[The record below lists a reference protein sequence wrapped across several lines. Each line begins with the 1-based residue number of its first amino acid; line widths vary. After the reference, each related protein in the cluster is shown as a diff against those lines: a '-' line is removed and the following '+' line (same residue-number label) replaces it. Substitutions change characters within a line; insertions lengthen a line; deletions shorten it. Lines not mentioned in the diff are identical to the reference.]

1 MKSFSEDSHQS
12 PLTGV
17 LGACF
22 SATRDLWLPKA
33 QTQRGGSTGSWSP
46 FCVHGPHFV
55 FMIHISYS
63 WSTFLCSWSTFW
75 AHDPHFVPMIHIL
88 CSWFGEHQPR
98 SGLLQ
103 KTPLTEDQ
111 FLVVKTGLEPEA
123 AASEYQVRYVFFR
136 HWSYF
141 SWLQNHVKVSL
152 VSGHIL
158 S

>member
-1 MKSFSEDSHQS
+1 MERSTPSLKRIHFKRTPINLHWVECLA
-12 PLTGV
+12 PVFLRRETCGCRKPRLNV
-17 LGACF
+17 
-22 SATRDLWLPKA
+22 
-33 QTQRGGSTGSWSP
+33 GGLQ
-46 FCVHGPHFV
+46 VHDPHFV
-55 FMIHISYS
+55 FMVHI
-63 WSTFLCSWSTFW
+63 LCSCSAFR
-75 AHDPHFVPMIHIL
+75 AHDPHFVSMIHIL

-136 HWSYF
+136 HGSCF
-141 SWLQNHVKVSL
+141 SWLLNPVKVSL

>member
-1 MKSFSEDSHQS
+1 MNTFSEDSHQS

-33 QTQRGGSTGSWSP
+33 QTQRGGSTGPWSP
-46 FCVHGPHFV
+46 FCVHCPHFV
-55 FMIHISYS
+55 FMINI
-63 WSTFLCSWSTFW
+63 LCSWFTFCT
-75 AHDPHFVPMIHIL
+75 HDPHFVSMIHIL
-88 CSWFGEHQPR
+88 CSWFGEHLPR

-136 HWSYF
+136 HGSCF
-141 SWLQNHVKVSL
+141 SWLLNPVKVSL